1 MEPSVASIH
10 RYPVKGLSPE
20 SLPRVELSPGEG
32 LPHDRRYA
40 LHVGAGGFDPAA
52 PAWMAKTNFLMLMR
66 DERLA
71 RLRTRFDPATSVLSI
86 ERDGKQVARGNLED
100 PAGRMVVEQFFAAY
114 LGDALRRQPRV
125 VSAPGHM
132 FSDVAARVVSIVGL
146 ASVRD
151 LEGVMR
157 APVDPLRFR
166 ANLHVEGLAPWAE
179 FEWIGREIAIGP
191 ARLRVTR
198 RIRRCAAT
206 DVDPSS
212 GARDLNVPLVL
223 RQAYGHADCGV
234 YAEVLSGG
242 WIARG
247 DALALTSG

>member
-1 MEPSVASIH
+1 MEPSVASIQ

-20 SLPRVELSPGEG
+20 PLGRVELSPGEG
-32 LPHDRRYA
+32 LPLDRRYA
-40 LHVGAGGFDPAA
+40 LHVGAGDFDPAA

-66 DERLA
+66 DEKLA
-71 RLRTRFDPATSVLSI
+71 RLRTRLDAATSTLTI
-86 ERDGKQVARGNLED
+86 ERDGKQVARGNLAE

-114 LGDALRRQPRV
+114 MGATLRRQPRV

-132 FSDVAARVVSIVGL
+132 FSDVAARVVSILGL

-179 FEWIGREIAIGP
+179 FDWVGREVAIGG

-212 GARDLNVPLVL
+212 GARDLAVPLAL

-234 YAEVLSGG
+234 YAEVLEGG
-242 WIARG
+242 TIALG
-247 DALALTSG
+247 DAVAVAG